1 MYNNKVMLEDTIQ
14 ISILYDFYGPLLSD
28 RQQQL
33 VDLYFNENLSMTEI
47 SSELGI
53 SKQAVS
59 VGLKTAEKS
68 LKTFEEKLGL
78 VERWQNEIGLTKGA

>member
-1 MYNNKVMLEDTIQ
+1 MLENNIQ
-14 ISILYDFYGPLLSD
+14 ISILYDFYGPLLSE
-28 RQQQL
+28 RQQEL

-47 SSELGI
+47 ASEIGI

-68 LKTFEEKLGL
+68 LQNFEDKLGL
-78 VERWQNEIGLTKGA
+78 VARWESEIGIIKTA

>member
-1 MYNNKVMLEDTIQ
+1 MLENSIQ
-14 ISILYDFYGPLLSD
+14 ISILYDFYGPLLSE

-33 VDLYFNENLSMTEI
+33 VDLYFNENLSMTEVAG
-47 SSELGI
+47 SLGI

-68 LKTFEEKLGL
+68 LKNYEEKLGL
-78 VERWQNEIGLTKGA
+78 VARWENEIGIAQGA